1 VDNASPTQYLVVWI
15 TTLGTVDGK
24 SESAISDITVKS
36 AS

>member
-1 VDNASPTQYLVVWI
+1 VSNVLVWI

-24 SESAISDITVKS
+24 SESALSDITLKA